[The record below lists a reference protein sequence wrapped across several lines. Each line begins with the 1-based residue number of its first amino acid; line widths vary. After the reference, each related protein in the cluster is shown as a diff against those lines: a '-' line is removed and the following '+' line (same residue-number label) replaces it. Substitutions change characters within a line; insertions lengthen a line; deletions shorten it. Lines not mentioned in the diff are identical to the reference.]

1 MLPGDDQLALL
12 VNEMGPL
19 EFSLQLPQPAAEYF
33 AACGE
38 LPSIADEQR
47 RYIRRHLRV
56 TAALHYRRSLPEL
69 RRVPRW
75 FKVLVRDVHRK
86 GISFLHSE
94 QLFPTE
100 QLTLVL
106 LDGKRRKIEVM
117 RCTRL
122 GDHCYAVGADF
133 VGDFRPDNLPQ

>member
-1 MLPGDDQLALL
+1 MLPGDDQLAAL
-12 VNEMGPL
+12 VNEVGTL

-33 AACGE
+33 AVCGE

-69 RRVPRW
+69 RRESCW

-100 QLTLVL
+100 QMLLVL

-117 RCTRL
+117 RCNRL
-122 GDHCYAVGADF
+122 GDHCYTVGADF